1 MQHPL
6 IRTPAQR
13 LHDARQDHAR
23 CLRLA
28 AWYRRQLEHGD
39 LTMRARHA
47 WAIGQARKLRT
58 RFPGLLSQP
67 TARKGV

>member
-1 MQHPL
+1 MLPLSAL

-28 AWYRRQLEHGD
+28 AWYRGRLALGD
-39 LTMRARHA
+39 TSMRARHA
-47 WAIGQARKLRT
+47 WALGQARKLRL
-58 RFPGLLSQP
+58 RFPGLL
-67 TARKGV
+67 AGEIA